1 MDISQATL
9 QAPETLGVPH
19 GLARRVFE
27 QTGVAVFFFGTD
39 GVSMTS
45 DEAGGDRALQE
56 SLAALAPDAAAQGAD
71 VVIVD
76 PSSVTAAWPI
86 RQRRRTIMVAAARV
100 EARSEEGRSMAR
112 RLLAAA
118 AEAVRAGFD
127 NAAAKAENHA
137 AAESLLQSYEE
148 VSLLHHLG
156 EVLRVNRPVSA
167 ILEQVCGELLQTVGA
182 DAAAAY
188 LPGAEG
194 VASESIIAGRL
205 PFRAEDLPQVV
216 AHLLDLMGTDGPSAG
231 ISGSVIVNNHCQD
244 DPVLSGVSIA
254 LDRIVMVPLT
264 DGQGRRGALLAANRE
279 DLEFGSPDAKLI
291 RSAASATSIFIENQR
306 LFRELQE
313 LMLDLV
319 RSLVSSVDAKDPYTC
334 GHSERVAITC
344 RCLAEAIGLSP
355 DEVQTVYMAGLL
367 HDIGKI
373 GTPEQILRKEG
384 RLEPEER
391 LVIQRHPV
399 IGGRI
404 LAGIGKLDSIRDAVL
419 YHHERIDGN
428 GYPSGLKG
436 DQVPLLARIVGL
448 ADAFDAMTSNRP
460 YRPMLPLD
468 EVRREIERNSGTQF
482 DENLAKVFLNLDLHQ
497 LMRQF
502 VERPTTVC
510 I

>member
-1 MDISQATL
+1 MDMLQTTL
-9 QAPETLGVPH
+9 YVAEAAGVPA
-19 GLARRVFE
+19 GLARKVFE
-27 QTGVAVFFFGTD
+27 QTGVAVFFYGPDGTPAQA
-39 GVSMTS
+39 G
-45 DEAGGDRALQE
+45 EAGGEGPLQHD
-56 SLAALAPDAAAQGAD
+56 LASLAPDVAAQGAD
-71 VVIVD
+71 ITVVD
-76 PSSVTAAWPI
+76 PSGVTAAWPI
-86 RQRRRTIMVAAARV
+86 RLRRRIVLVAAARV

-118 AEAVRAGFD
+118 AEAVRGGFD
-127 NAAAKAENHA
+127 SAAARAESHA

-156 EVLRVNRPVSA
+156 EVLRVNRPVSD
-167 ILEQVCGELLQTVGA
+167 ILGQVCNELLLTVGA
-182 DAAAAY
+182 EAAAAY
-188 LPGAEG
+188 LPAGDEINP
-194 VASESIIAGRL
+194 ESIIAGRL
-205 PFRAEDLPQVV
+205 PFHTADLPRVV
-216 AHLLDLMGTDGPSAG
+216 AHLLDTMGTERSSAG
-231 ISGSVIVNNHCQD
+231 ISGSVVVNNHCQD
-244 DPVLSGVSIA
+244 DPVLGGVSMA
-254 LDRIVMVPLT
+254 LERLVMVPLT
-264 DGQGRRGALLAANRE
+264 DGRGRRGALLAANRE
-279 DLEFGSPDAKLI
+279 ALEFGSPDAKLI

-306 LFRELQE
+306 LFRELQDM
-313 LMLDLV
+313 MLDLV
-319 RSLVSSVDAKDPYTC
+319 RALVSSVDAKDPYTC

-344 RCLAEAIGLSP
+344 RCLAEAIRLRP

-391 LVIQRHPV
+391 LIIQRHPV

-404 LAGIGKLDSIRDAVL
+404 LAGIGKLDVIRDAVL
-419 YHHERIDGN
+419 YHHERIDGG

-436 DQVPLLARIVGL
+436 DQLPLLARIVGL

-468 EVRREIERNSGTQF
+468 QVRQEIERNIGSQF
-482 DENLAKVFLNLDLHQ
+482 DETLARALLDLDLHQ